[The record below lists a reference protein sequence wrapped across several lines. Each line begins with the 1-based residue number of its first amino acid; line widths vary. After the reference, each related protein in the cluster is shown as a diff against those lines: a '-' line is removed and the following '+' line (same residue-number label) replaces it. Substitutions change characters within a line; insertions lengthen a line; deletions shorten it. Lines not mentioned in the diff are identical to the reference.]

1 MTRVMTRVLVIDDQP
16 DVRAL
21 ICMVLR
27 LKHFDVTEAAGAA
40 AGLKMLDASA
50 FDVAIVDVF
59 LGNANGFDV
68 IAAMREKVPDLP
80 AVAISGMAS
89 FDTRHGADLSN
100 VVCLRKPFR
109 PTELIRAIEKARGA
123 RPAVDDGAR
132 FAS

>member
-1 MTRVMTRVLVIDDQP
+1 VRHLDQ
-16 DVRAL
+16 
-21 ICMVLR
+21 
-27 LKHFDVTEAAGAA
+27 F
-40 AGLKMLDASA
+40 
-50 FDVAIVDVF
+50 AIVDVF
-59 LGNANGFDV
+59 LEKANGFDV

-89 FDTRHGADLSN
+89 FDTRHGAELSN